1 MKDVNMI
8 MAVANAMDAAA
19 DGYADDE
26 KVLFGGE
33 FWFAGRLR
41 EEADDLI
48 DANIEEW
55 ADAQMAEMVEATRGK
70 VVNF

>member
-41 EEADDLI
+41 EEAGILI
-48 DANIEEW
+48 YANVEQW
-55 ADAQMAEMVEATRGK
+55 AAEMAEAARAK